1 MALPLKQEID
11 KIYCDEVEKNLRFT
25 IQIYYEAGL
34 KASKLLAWRLRKQ
47 QSENTVYKIRDPATK
62 KVTYKLE
69 GIQKAFE
76 KFYQTLYTQPTPF
89 EPAIVEEFLSRL
101 DLPSLGKL
109 QNEKLTKE
117 ISAEEIDK
125 AISSPKSCMSTGTDG
140 FPVEWYKSLREQLI
154 PILHK
159 SFNYILREGVIPP
172 SWREATILVIPK
184 EGKDPKECGS
194 YKPISVLNQ
203 DYKLYTTIFT
213 KSMEEVLAFLIDED
227 QTGFIKCRLS
237 LYSHGKIWLS

>member
-1 MALPLKQEID
+1 MRPLKQEID
-11 KIYCDEVEKNLRFT
+11 KIYCDEIEKNLRFT
-25 IQIYYEAGL
+25 KQRYYEADS

-76 KFYQTLYTQPTPF
+76 KFYQNLYTQLTRF
-89 EPAIVEEFLSRL
+89 EPAKVEELLSQL

-109 QNEKLTKE
+109 QNEKLIKE
-117 ISAEEIDK
+117 ISPEEIDK
-125 AISSPKSCMSTGTDG
+125 AISSLKSSKSPGTDG
-140 FPVEWYKSLREQLI
+140 FPGEWYKSLREELI

-159 SFNYILREGVIPP
+159 SFNYTLREGVIPP
-172 SWREATILVIPK
+172 SWREAIISVIPK

-194 YKPISVLNQ
+194 YRPIS
-203 DYKLYTTIFT
+203 F
-213 KSMEEVLAFLIDED
+213 KS
-227 QTGFIKCRLS
+227 RL
-237 LYSHGKIWLS
+237 